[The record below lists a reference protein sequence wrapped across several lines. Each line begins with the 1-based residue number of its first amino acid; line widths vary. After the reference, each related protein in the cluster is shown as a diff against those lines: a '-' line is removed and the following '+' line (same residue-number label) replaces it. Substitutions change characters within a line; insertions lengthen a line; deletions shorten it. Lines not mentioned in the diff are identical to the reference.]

1 MPDFIAR
8 FIRTDE
14 QPDEEY
20 FYQTAADAQAHMNL
34 FNGDDS
40 GLYRRIE
47 VVQYSTD
54 TVIASI
60 EFKGVQ

>member
-1 MPDFIAR
+1 MLDFITR
-8 FIRTDE
+8 FIRADE
-14 QPDEEY
+14 QPNEEY
-20 FYQTAADAQAHMNL
+20 FYHTAADARAHMNL

-54 TVIASI
+54 TVIDSI
-60 EFKGVQ
+60 EF

>member
-1 MPDFIAR
+1 MPDFITR
-8 FIRTDE
+8 FIRADE
-14 QPDEEY
+14 QPNEEY
-20 FYQTAADAQAHMNL
+20 FYQTETDARAHMNL

-40 GLYRRIE
+40 GLYSRIE

-60 EFKGVQ
+60 VF